1 MLPRYTVLFVAV
13 LGLALA
19 ACTLETA
26 APTPTTD
33 PNILQTWTPVPVTP
47 VVQPTNATPIPGGRG
62 LPTPLP
68 MTNTPDGVP
77 PRPVTPVLLTP
88 LPLGALPAS
97 NANLTNPGLPPVSAD
112 GAAGRFPITARAG
125 QTVGINYSV
134 TVLAGS
140 VTLIFQGAEGILWQ
154 KTFTA
159 SEASRVPVTVQQGG
173 AYEVL
178 AFTDRFNGSYDL
190 FWD

>member
-1 MLPRYTVLFVAV
+1 MLPRYALFLIAV

-19 ACTLETA
+19 SCTLETA

-33 PNILQTWTPVPVTP
+33 PNILQTWTAVPVTP

-62 LPTPLP
+62 LPTTIP

-88 LPLGALPAS
+88 LPFGALPAS
-97 NANLTNPGLPPVSAD
+97 NANQSDSGLPPVSAA
-112 GAAGRFPITARAG
+112 GAAARFPVTLRAG
-125 QTVGINYSV
+125 QTVGINYAV
-134 TVLAGS
+134 TVLTGS
-140 VTLIFQGAEGILWQ
+140 VTLVFQGAGGILWQ

-159 SEASRVPVTVQQGG
+159 SETNRVPVTVQQGG
-173 AYEVL
+173 TYEVL
-178 AFTDRFNGSYDL
+178 AFTDRFDGSYNL
-190 FWD
+190 SWD

>member
-1 MLPRYTVLFVAV
+1 MLSRYALLFVAA
-13 LGLALA
+13 LALA
-19 ACTLETA
+19 ACTLGQA
-26 APTPTTD
+26 APTPTSD

-47 VVQPTNATPIPGGRG
+47 IIQPTNASPVPSNRG
-62 LPTPLP
+62 LPTAVP
-68 MTNTPDGVP
+68 MTNTPGGVP

-97 NANLTNPGLPPVSAD
+97 NPNPVSIGQPPMSAD
-112 GAAGRFPITARAG
+112 GAAGRFPITLRPG

-140 VTLIFQGAEGILWQ
+140 VMLVFQGAEGILWQ

-159 SEASRVPVTVQQGG
+159 SETSRVPVTVQQGG
-173 AYEVL
+173 SYEVL
-178 AFTDRFNGSYDL
+178 AFTENFNGSYDL
-190 FWD
+190 AWD